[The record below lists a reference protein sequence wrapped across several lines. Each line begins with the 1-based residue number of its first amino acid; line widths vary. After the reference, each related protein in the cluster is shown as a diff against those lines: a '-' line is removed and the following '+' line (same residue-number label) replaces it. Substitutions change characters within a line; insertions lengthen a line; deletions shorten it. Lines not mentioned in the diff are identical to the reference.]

1 MSESEP
7 TPSLI
12 QQRFALRRDRNY
24 AVWTIVSSI
33 IAAVLQMT
41 LVVEGR
47 GGWLLWFGVAA
58 VVVFIGG
65 TVFGAVKLVAA
76 RRATRVFEDR
86 YGRDAGIQD

>member
-1 MSESEP
+1 MSEPKP

-33 IAAVLQMT
+33 IAAALQVT
-41 LVVEGR
+41 LVIEGR

-65 TVFGAVKLVAA
+65 AVFGAVKLVAS
-76 RRATRVFEDR
+76 RRATRDFENR
-86 YGRDAGIQD
+86 YGRDAGIQN